1 MTTVQLICLTPPPSH
16 RMCGGGC
23 DRMCGAPSHGGGAA
37 APGSAS
43 YHQKEL
49 RRSFILLTDAAM
61 GPTCCRG
68 ERAADV
74 FGRPRYAVERGTC
87 ENTGDRNVSNGFGHP
102 RHDCNIVS
110 TFGDASA
117 PGPGGAGG
125 RGTPQRRGAALLD
138 LGGADTR
145 GYTAVSIAPSELS

>member
-16 RMCGGGC
+16 RMCGGGS

-61 GPTCCRG
+61 GPTCCRRTCSG
-68 ERAADV
+68 L

-87 ENTGDRNVSNGFGHP
+87 EHTGDRNVSNGSGHP

-125 RGTPQRRGAALLD
+125 RGTPQRRGAALSWTS
-138 LGGADTR
+138 GGRTLAAIPR
-145 GYTAVSIAPSELS
+145 

>member
-16 RMCGGGC
+16 RMGGGGC

-49 RRSFILLTDAAM
+49 HLAHRCRH
-61 GPTCCRG
+61 GPNMLPSNVQDRTIP
-68 ERAADV
+68 
-74 FGRPRYAVERGTC
+74 GRPRYAVERGTC

>member
-16 RMCGGGC
+16 RMSMCGGGS

-61 GPTCCRG
+61 GPTCCRRTCSG
-68 ERAADV
+68 ERTIRATPVRGRAGDV
-74 FGRPRYAVERGTC
+74 RKHWGSKRVEWIR
-87 ENTGDRNVSNGFGHP
+87 
-102 RHDCNIVS
+102 
-110 TFGDASA
+110 ASA
-117 PGPGGAGG
+117 
-125 RGTPQRRGAALLD
+125 
-138 LGGADTR
+138 
-145 GYTAVSIAPSELS
+145 S

>member
-16 RMCGGGC
+16 RMCGGGS

-68 ERAADV
+68 ERAAGTIRATPVRGRAGDV
-74 FGRPRYAVERGTC
+74 RKHWGSKRVEWIR
-87 ENTGDRNVSNGFGHP
+87 
-102 RHDCNIVS
+102 
-110 TFGDASA
+110 ASA
-117 PGPGGAGG
+117 
-125 RGTPQRRGAALLD
+125 
-138 LGGADTR
+138 
-145 GYTAVSIAPSELS
+145 S

>member
-16 RMCGGGC
+16 RMCGGGS

-61 GPTCCRG
+61 GPTCCRRTCRTG
-68 ERAADV
+68 L
-74 FGRPRYAVERGTC
+74 FRGDP
-87 ENTGDRNVSNGFGHP
+87 GD
-102 RHDCNIVS
+102 
-110 TFGDASA
+110 
-117 PGPGGAGG
+117 AGG
-125 RGTPQRRGAALLD
+125 RAKT
-138 LGGADTR
+138 LGIETTEP
-145 GYTAVSIAPSELS
+145 YF

>member
-68 ERAADV
+68 DV
-74 FGRPRYAVERGTC
+74 ANVHGGLFGRPRYAVERGTC

-125 RGTPQRRGAALLD
+125 RGTPRSGAVPRCWTS
-138 LGGADTR
+138 GGRTLAAIPR
-145 GYTAVSIAPSELS
+145 

>member
-61 GPTCCRG
+61 GPTSCRG
-68 ERAADV
+68 ERAADYSGATPV
-74 FGRPRYAVERGTC
+74 RGRAGDVRKHWGSKRVEWIR
-87 ENTGDRNVSNGFGHP
+87 
-102 RHDCNIVS
+102 
-110 TFGDASA
+110 ASA
-117 PGPGGAGG
+117 
-125 RGTPQRRGAALLD
+125 
-138 LGGADTR
+138 
-145 GYTAVSIAPSELS
+145 S